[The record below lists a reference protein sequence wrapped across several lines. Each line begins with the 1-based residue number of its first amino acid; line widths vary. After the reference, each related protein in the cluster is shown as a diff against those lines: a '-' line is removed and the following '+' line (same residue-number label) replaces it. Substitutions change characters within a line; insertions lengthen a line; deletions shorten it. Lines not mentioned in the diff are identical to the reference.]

1 MQAETLITIA
11 GLCGLHHGVDAANH
25 GLAVAPGVVA
35 GQQVTAQAVTH
46 KRLRGHEHLG
56 FRPAKAVN
64 ALLGVAHNEHARCLA
79 CAYIATEPGV
89 QRLPLQRVGVLELVN
104 HQVLDAGVQTLL
116 HPARQHRVAQH
127 AERRTF
133 HIVHVDPAALS
144 FEGSKQRD
152 QLPRQPGHAL
162 LVSPGIM
169 LLACRLHAQH
179 QVLRVSHRVN
189 ADNFFAKLAGS
200 AGAGQ
205 QRRPQAIHIGVSHR
219 LLKCHAAGRKGFG
232 AGAGQRFGGGEQQR
246 RAGRHAES
254 VFGAGQAVELR
265 KLRAERR
272 DGRVHH
278 ASRVS
283 QRKLGAFVQRSAQCL
298 VGLEPAMRLNHR
310 FIVAFKTGIG
320 QQRVEK
326 PLPHQRFGGCVV
338 FEQRVID
345 RQFQLLE
352 HRNRAAFQQRRKP
365 AVKGAHLHRPAR
377 AQHRTV

>member
-1 MQAETLITIA
+1 M
-11 GLCGLHHGVDAANH
+11 
-25 GLAVAPGVVA
+25 
-35 GQQVTAQAVTH
+35 
-46 KRLRGHEHLG
+46 
-56 FRPAKAVN
+56 
-64 ALLGVAHNEHARCLA
+64 
-79 CAYIATEPGV
+79 
-89 QRLPLQRVGVLELVN
+89 ELVN

-152 QLPRQPGHAL
+152 QPPRQPGHAL
-162 LVSPGIM
+162 LVSPGIV
-169 LLACRLHAQH
+169 LLACRLYAQH

-219 LLKCHAAGRKGFG
+219 LLERHAAGRKGFG

-283 QRKLGAFVQRSAQCL
+283 QRKLGAFVQRSAQRL

-320 QQRVEK
+320 QQRGEK
-326 PLPHQRFGGCVV
+326 PLPHQRFGRCVV
-338 FEQRVID
+338 FKQRVVD

-365 AVKGAHLHRPAR
+365 AVKGAHLHRPAS